1 MEGVAANT
9 LTACKDGEDK
19 LDLARTG
26 FQAIEEQADAIGEAT
41 RQIGDRFQE
50 TYKIVGMMED
60 IADQTELLALN
71 AALEAAGAGEGGK
84 RFSVVAE
91 ETRRLALRATEA
103 AGDIRTRMED
113 IQKSVMETT
122 RAAEKGKEKVA
133 DGGRAILEVTDALSK
148 ISSFAGSTS
157 IAVSEITISTGQ
169 QNSASAEL
177 ASSIIEVRDVAGKV
191 EQGAKEI
198 QNAIAELRFFS
209 EALRETVEK

>member
-1 MEGVAANT
+1 M
-9 LTACKDGEDK
+9 
-19 LDLARTG
+19 
-26 FQAIEEQADAIGEAT
+26 
-41 RQIGDRFQE
+41 
-50 TYKIVGMMED
+50 
-60 IADQTELLALN
+60 
-71 AALEAAGAGEGGK
+71 
-84 RFSVVAE
+84 
-91 ETRRLALRATEA
+91 
-103 AGDIRTRMED
+103 
-113 IQKSVMETT
+113 
-122 RAAEKGKEKVA
+122 
-133 DGGRAILEVTDALSK
+133 SK